1 MMKLC
6 CWSWPVVDGF
16 LLRQL
21 ASNAQITVLP
31 NFIDIEN
38 KDKQAQCLFYDF
50 DVRQP
55 FLHFQKLNGLYGVQI
70 S

>member
-6 CWSWPVVDGF
+6 CWSWPVVGGF

-38 KDKQAQCLFYDF
+38 KDKQA
-50 DVRQP
+50 
-55 FLHFQKLNGLYGVQI
+55 
-70 S
+70 